1 MDIKEKIEEVVKK
14 VTSDKDLI
22 DDFKKNPVK
31 TVEKVAGVDL
41 PDDAVEKVVD
51 AIKAKISVDDVKDKV
66 SDALGSLKKLF
77 QYISARLVYLERATV
92 FVFTLWLF

>member
-41 PDDAVEKVVD
+41 PDDTVEKVVD

-77 QYISARLVYLERATV
+77 
-92 FVFTLWLF
+92 

>member
-22 DDFKKNPVK
+22 DAFKKNPVK

-77 QYISARLVYLERATV
+77 
-92 FVFTLWLF
+92 

>member
-66 SDALGSLKKLF
+66 SDALGSIKKLF
-77 QYISARLVYLERATV
+77 
-92 FVFTLWLF
+92 

>member
-77 QYISARLVYLERATV
+77 
-92 FVFTLWLF
+92 